1 LDQKKWRNTSTPAI
15 WRLWRRRIWTKE
27 KMAEFRK
34 GGIVVSEFSEKA
46 NDCIYR
52 GGLQKV
58 NSNFNK
64 NCWRIL

>member
-1 LDQKKWRNTSTPAI
+1 
-15 WRLWRRRIWTKE
+15 
-27 KMAEFRK
+27 MAEFRK